1 MMTLEE
7 LCKIR
12 DSYERGRPMDVAV
25 MVRDLISSHVD
36 ALIAL
41 KSIESTIVDNP
52 ITQGVLWLAYPCP
65 PTTVNITRK
74 SVAPVNSALG
84 VAVFADEMT
93 ALRFANE
100 ADEVYRVTE
109 VKIGQTIKM
118 ARYEQQA
125 NGRELTEQV
134 VKEEF

>member
-12 DSYERGRPMDVAV
+12 KDHEHGFDVPVGGLINSHIEAV
-25 MVRDLISSHVD
+25 
-36 ALIAL
+36 IAHQ
-41 KSIESTIVDNP
+41 SIESVIRGNP
-52 ITQGVLWLAYPCP
+52 ITAGVLWLAYPCP
-65 PTTVNITRK
+65 PATVNITRK
-74 SVAPVNSALG
+74 SVAPANSALG

-93 ALRFANE
+93 ALRFAND

-125 NGRELTEQV
+125 NGRELTEQI